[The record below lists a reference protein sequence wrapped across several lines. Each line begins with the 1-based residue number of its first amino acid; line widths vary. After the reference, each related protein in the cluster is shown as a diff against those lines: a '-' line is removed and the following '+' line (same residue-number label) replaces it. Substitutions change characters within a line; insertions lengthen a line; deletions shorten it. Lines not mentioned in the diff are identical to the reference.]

1 MTGYGGRDRYQDDR
15 RSYDRG
21 TFIFFYRFY
30 SILLIFT
37 QTHFQTTV
45 VIIVVMVSVEVATIT
60 IVTAAAVPTTTIAM
74 TAIEDQALIGMIA
87 MIAEAIG
94 IEAMEVTEI
103 AAMEVTEIITE
114 ITEMTVEVTKG
125 VHQFGILAMMP

>member
-45 VIIVVMVSVEVATIT
+45 VIIVVMVSVEAATIT
-60 IVTAAAVPTTTIAM
+60 IK
-74 TAIEDQALIGMIA
+74 
-87 MIAEAIG
+87 
-94 IEAMEVTEI
+94 
-103 AAMEVTEIITE
+103 
-114 ITEMTVEVTKG
+114 EMTVEVTKG
-125 VHQFGILAMMP
+125 VHQFGILAMMPY